1 MILKQSIINSIIYV
15 KFIEQGRINMGVTIK
30 DVAKQAG
37 VSIATVSHVI
47 NKTRYVS
54 PELVKK

>member
-1 MILKQSIINSIIYV
+1 M
-15 KFIEQGRINMGVTIK
+15 T
-30 DVAKQAG
+30 G

-54 PELVKK
+54 PELTQKVERAIYETGYINKIRRNQFKF